1 MAKQGPLAL
10 DSNSLFMVSI
20 RIGAL
25 ESLIADEVY
34 FNFIW
39 LVLSLLPS

>member
-10 DSNSLFMVSI
+10 DSNSLFMVST

-25 ESLIADEVY
+25 GSLMADEVY

-39 LVLSLLPS
+39 LVLSFLSS